1 MARRALKTDKNSYL
15 ALSKVREGTILVA
28 DDGFTCI
35 PDHAQRR
42 VFRDRGKV
50 PIFSVIENHTR
61 QEGTMREYEA
71 PRNSRERLYVR
82 CKDGRHYLSGQ
93 ICEAG
98 EHGVPFDHYI
108 GFWLKGKEPP
118 K

>member
-1 MARRALKTDKNSYL
+1 MARRALKTDNNSYL
-15 ALSKVREGTILVA
+15 ALSRVREGTILVA

-35 PDHAQRR
+35 ANHAQRR
-42 VFRDRGKV
+42 VFRDRGKLDIYV
-50 PIFSVIENHTR
+50 ETGKGDCHGELRLTN
-61 QEGTMREYEA
+61 A

-93 ICEAG
+93 VCEPG
-98 EHGVPFDHYI
+98 EHDVPFVHYI